1 MDYAK
6 INEAAMGYKDDMTKI
21 PSRSGSHSWRKLRR
35 KRTYHE
41 NQRGNGK
48 SRIRQS

>member
-6 INEAAMGYKDDMTKI
+6 INEAAMGYKDDMTKFLRDLVRI
-21 PSRSGSHSWRKLRR
+21 WRKLRR

-48 SRIRQS
+48 SRIR